1 MNYTKEQIRR
11 AFEQVQL
18 HVLHLHGYWKLFR
31 KLFRGN
37 ADSFPVI
44 SSVAP
49 QMFAQLERLL
59 HRGIFLYFRQLTD
72 AAVTGKRR
80 NASLHG
86 LLEAAAGSE
95 YATQHF
101 DLAEHIAKVE
111 GNTTIR
117 THVNRYVAHL
127 DFDLLAGVEPPP
139 PSVAILDVEA
149 GLAELRAFMDEFG
162 ARFLNEPPI
171 EYEWRADVIPEQADV
186 LVETLRAGLLNLSD
200 GGGPSQKE

>member
-1 MNYTKEQIRR
+1 
-11 AFEQVQL
+11 
-18 HVLHLHGYWKLFR
+18 
-31 KLFRGN
+31 
-37 ADSFPVI
+37 
-44 SSVAP
+44 
-49 QMFAQLERLL
+49 
-59 HRGIFLYFRQLTD
+59 
-72 AAVTGKRR
+72 
-80 NASLHG
+80 
-86 LLEAAAGSE
+86 
-95 YATQHF
+95 
-101 DLAEHIAKVE
+101 
-111 GNTTIR
+111 
-117 THVNRYVAHL
+117 VNRYVAHL